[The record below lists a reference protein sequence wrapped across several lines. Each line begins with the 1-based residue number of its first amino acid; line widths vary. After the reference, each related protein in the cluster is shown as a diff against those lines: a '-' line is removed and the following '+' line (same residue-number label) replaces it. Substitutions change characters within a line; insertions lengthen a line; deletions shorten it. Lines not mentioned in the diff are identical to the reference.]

1 MKPNYLIEGTLNYQT
16 DSTLSDCDSNGFW
29 ESGTVVPNC
38 CGPNTGPQ
46 ELDYVGLTF
55 GHTLQF

>member
-16 DSTLSDCDSNGFW
+16 DSTLSDCDSKGFW

-46 ELDYVGLTF
+46 EFRTHVWSYFTILM
-55 GHTLQF
+55 